1 MEENN
6 KKIEELKNH
15 ISEMEKVFDTDY
27 MRGKNEVNDQLQA
40 NRQKKINEL
49 NGKLKEVEI
58 EKLSKL
64 EERKAEL
71 EEILKKKES
80 LNKDKEQLEQAIY
93 EISGENEIQGGKIVK
108 TQEQVEYEN
117 DLGKINE
124 ELVSLEEYELQA
136 KDVNLEIDQISN
148 KYNLIDY
155 SDRKMTLNEWRERA
169 AFEIPYKD
177 YKYNSNEKITLQDF
191 YKKQV
196 EEDWSDLLLYARMA
210 PATREFF
217 KKYFPNKV
225 MEKSADFVDSC
236 IKGLKDDIQKG
247 RVDYKNQ
254 ANLIWWMDTLES
266 IPSVDHDIIKSY
278 SIQLKEK
285 QGDKNFDI
293 DKLSNMQ
300 EKLELIKARAILGQE
315 VDIADNKQE
324 KNIIEEDKNS
334 EIDYNNSEEK
344 SNEQDVKDIPEEVK
358 EEIKTN
364 IHQMNKGDTSVKK
377 EPTLKNKTNGIVVGD
392 IDKAIKLSGK
402 TFGTKIGDNI
412 ESVLQPINNKETSIA
427 VYKQPNR
434 FVSWIKEKFNNLK
447 ERFFVNNKLD
457 ATGQAWQDY
466 IDEQEGTT
474 ASKKNKFIENITQ
487 KGKLQSKE
495 QQAKTFEAVKKW
507 EQKNEEEI
515 TQEEIE
521 K

>member
-49 NGKLKEVEI
+49 NGELKEVEI

-93 EISGENEIQGGKIVK
+93 EMNGENTSVEAKEYSSDLGKVNAELDSLKVYEEELNGINAEIGEISEKYNIKEQAKENEIYSKVSYEKDNLVDHIIKLSDDDEIVLTEDLIDRAKMNIEGMTTYIYNIKRKDGIDFDKKKTIYLDEPIDFDMINKDEKYAYVVKDFLSPNRIERYSKEAEGKGVVDFLYVGNIQK
-108 TQEQVEYEN
+108 DAKNEIGYKKRKYFGKDENTIYSKISKREYERKLQILN
-117 DLGKINE
+117 AIEGTIKEYGKSSSVVE
-124 ELVSLEEYELQA
+124 KLEM
-136 KDVNLEIDQISN
+136 N
-148 KYNLIDY
+148 K
-155 SDRKMTLNEWRERA
+155 SK
-169 AFEIPYKD
+169 
-177 YKYNSNEKITLQDF
+177 
-191 YKKQV
+191 
-196 EEDWSDLLLYARMA
+196 
-210 PATREFF
+210 
-217 KKYFPNKV
+217 
-225 MEKSADFVDSC
+225 
-236 IKGLKDDIQKG
+236 
-247 RVDYKNQ
+247 
-254 ANLIWWMDTLES
+254 LES
-266 IPSVDHDIIKSY
+266 IMKQRPDLYKDSIKDENITNQQSNNT
-278 SIQLKEK
+278 IEKPNIVELNHNTAEK
-285 QGDKNFDI
+285 QNTIEENYNTANNPNLIEQNNNTK
-293 DKLSNMQ
+293 SNS
-300 EKLELIKARAILGQE
+300 
-315 VDIADNKQE
+315 
-324 KNIIEEDKNS
+324 IEEDNKN
-334 EIDYNNSEEK
+334 
-344 SNEQDVKDIPEEVK
+344 
-358 EEIKTN
+358 
-364 IHQMNKGDTSVKK
+364 TSLVEYKK
-377 EPTLKNKTNGIVVGD
+377 ENRI
-392 IDKAIKLSGK
+392 IAWIKSR
-402 TFGTKIGDNI
+402 
-412 ESVLQPINNKETSIA
+412 VNN
-427 VYKQPNR
+427 
-434 FVSWIKEKFNNLK
+434 IKEKFNAIK
-447 ERFFVNNKLD
+447 EKNKELD
-457 ATGQAWQDY
+457 VTGQAWQDY